1 MPLYPYIQP
10 LVYSSYTSL
19 HWKNSKT
26 PHFAVLLLCNYTVVF
41 RRGADGCSVCTSFAA
56 WYEKVFGGGVT
67 APSVHIQYLLQVQAW
82 LKLNGLAVRTWQ
94 LSFSNLS
101 DTSVALPLGCK
112 KCITLD
118 CFQNLRDFWLCLHA
132 ATLDAESCGGPL
144 TGRVILCCWPHAA
157 RGPILSALWWT
168 YIQFYATSWQR
179 DGLTSHISYVLA
191 TNMTEILYQLHNY
204 IWDPLVYSVFFR
216 SLRLIQKNLVYF
228 CPSVCPLFN
237 WHVSAWLPTDGFR
250 WQLILG
256 TFWKSVQKLKIC
268 LNANKNIGHFTWR
281 PTGLSLLAATNCCAG
296 LSIVVLLTMIC
307 TSTNTHRTYC
317 CFTTTQM
324 VPRTRTVKTTNPTKC
339 TCSQLAIII
348 IIIIT

>member
-204 IWDPLVYSVFFR
+204 IWDPSVYSVSFQEPALNPEKPRVLLSFCLSTFQLACISVAPNGR
-216 SLRLIQKNLVYF
+216 ISL
-228 CPSVCPLFN
+228 
-237 WHVSAWLPTDGFR
+237 
-250 WQLILG
+250 
-256 TFWKSVQKLKIC
+256 TFDFGNFLKIC
-268 LNANKNIGHFTWR
+268 LETENLPK
-281 PTGLSLLAATNCCAG
+281 CKEK
-296 LSIVVLLTMIC
+296 
-307 TSTNTHRTYC
+307 HRTLYMKTYGPFIISGDKLLCGTQYC
-317 CFTTTQM
+317 CIVDNDMYLNKHT
-324 VPRTRTVKTTNPTKC
+324 
-339 TCSQLAIII
+339 
-348 IIIIT
+348 